1 MKSSSF
7 LLLLLGSSFLV
18 SCVLFADQFY
28 YFISFTNN
36 TPEPI
41 GIIADFSPKDNTITQ
56 GCYYLKRIEPGAC
69 EDMTDRHKDWDNRV
83 RDSMHFYVVKIIPS
97 LSSRNLQTQLSESD
111 IDIISE
117 EDIYARITY
126 TKKEFK
132 ARDFCFPPP
141 KGTKIIYY
149 PAYSNLKK

>member
-1 MKSSSF
+1 M
-7 LLLLLGSSFLV
+7 LLLLLASFLLV

-56 GCYYLKRIEPGAC
+56 GCYYLKRIEPGTC
-69 EDMTDRHKDWDNRV
+69 EDMTDRHKNWTNRV
-83 RDSMHFYVVKIIPS
+83 RDSMHFYVVKMIPS
-97 LSSRNLQTQLSESD
+97 LSGRNLQTQLSESD
-111 IDIISE
+111 IEKISN

-126 TKKEFK
+126 TEKEFK
-132 ARDFCFPPP
+132 KTRDFCFPPP
-141 KGTKIIYY
+141 EGIKIVYY